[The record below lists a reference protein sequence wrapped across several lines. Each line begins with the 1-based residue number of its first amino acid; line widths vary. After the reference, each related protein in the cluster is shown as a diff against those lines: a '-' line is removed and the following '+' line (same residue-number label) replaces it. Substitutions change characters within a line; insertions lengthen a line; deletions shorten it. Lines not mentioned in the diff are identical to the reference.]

1 MTDIIKNCI
10 ICASGFALIGC
21 FITIN
26 KIEHNH
32 KIYFKNIILE
42 TQLSRLEE
50 QNNQLVN
57 KIDSLQEKIIIIKNV
72 LVDKKYIWIQQN
84 ELLEKIN
91 NSLPTDL
98 YKTDLYKTNLSN
110 SNSYSKSN
118 SSNSLNSSIKLE
130 DNYTEDKSIGQENTT
145 KDIIE
150 ESPIF
155 NSDEEIINDCYD
167 LIPTS
172 NVKKVTG
179 IKSWFY

>member
-1 MTDIIKNCI
+1 MTDLLKNCI
-10 ICASGFALIGC
+10 ICASGIALIGC

-42 TQLSRLEE
+42 TKLSKLEE
-50 QNNQLVN
+50 QNNQLAN
-57 KIDSLQEKIIIIKNV
+57 KIDSLEGEIVIIKN
-72 LVDKKYIWIQQN
+72 LLGDKKYIMVKQN

-91 NSLPTDL
+91 NSL
-98 YKTDLYKTNLSN
+98 N
-110 SNSYSKSN
+110 SNIN
-118 SSNSLNSSIKLE
+118 IKLE

-150 ESPIF
+150 EFGIF
-155 NSDEEIINDCYD
+155 NIDEETDCYD
-167 LIPTS
+167 SMPMS

-179 IKSWFY
+179 IKRWFYS